1 MTDHNNLRVVGR
13 DFFFF
18 GRDFFK
24 NNNLGQLVALK
35 RPYSFWEVFMG

>member
-1 MTDHNNLRVVGR
+1 MTDHNNLCVV
-13 DFFFF
+13 